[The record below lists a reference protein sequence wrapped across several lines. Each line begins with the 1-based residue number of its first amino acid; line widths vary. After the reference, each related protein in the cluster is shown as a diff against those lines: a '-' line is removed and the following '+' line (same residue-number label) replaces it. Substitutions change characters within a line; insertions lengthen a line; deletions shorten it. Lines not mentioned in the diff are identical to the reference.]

1 MDEEILFD
9 FRRSMENLEEV
20 FQPARTKHGQN
31 TDRRMRVGFDL
42 LNLLEVVHDVE
53 PMVDDQFFEVQGTE
67 RRVLPEPGRQGSIWQ
82 CAYEHDNLFQKPSHL
97 IS

>member
-42 LNLLEVVHDVE
+42 LNLLEVVHYVQ
-53 PMVDDQFFEVQGTE
+53 PMVDDQACGTL
-67 RRVLPEPGRQGSIWQ
+67 RPRHKSRQRG
-82 CAYEHDNLFQKPSHL
+82 DP
-97 IS
+97 